1 MSWKFSSGSV
11 GSTAML
17 SAWITE
23 GSAERSVPVLSRTRW
38 TVGVGR
44 GARGLVVETITLTG
58 AELDRAEVLAEAT
71 FQRFKSVDGYYT
83 NFKRS
88 HLRAKIGEIAA
99 ARWLVER
106 GLVIDG
112 AFEDSSRISACD
124 IVVSTP
130 GVSAPGTRIEV
141 KTWGAE
147 NWSTLG
153 RCVAVGQFKKIWAKA
168 DIILWGTTD
177 EHTVVLRGWS
187 TVDDVAVWPVRMTG
201 PAQGRKVE
209 NLQGE
214 EEDLR
219 PMSALLGFIDR

>member
-1 MSWKFSSGSV
+1 M
-11 GSTAML
+11 
-17 SAWITE
+17 
-23 GSAERSVPVLSRTRW
+23 
-38 TVGVGR
+38 
-44 GARGLVVETITLTG
+44 ETITLTG

-71 FQRFKSVDGYYT
+71 FQMFKNFGGHYT
-83 NFKRS
+83 NSKRS
-88 HLRAKIGEIAA
+88 HLRGKIGEIAA
-99 ARWLVER
+99 ARWLVEH
-106 GLVIDG
+106 GLAIDG
-112 AFEDSSRISACD
+112 AFEDQSRISACD

-130 GVSAPGTRIEV
+130 GISAPGTRIEV

-147 NWSTLG
+147 FWDTMG
-153 RCVAVGQFKKIWAKA
+153 RCVAVGQLKKMRLKA

>member
-1 MSWKFSSGSV
+1 MG
-11 GSTAML
+11 A
-17 SAWITE
+17 
-23 GSAERSVPVLSRTRW
+23 
-38 TVGVGR
+38 GR
-44 GARGLVVETITLTG
+44 GARGLAVETITLTE

-71 FQRFKSVDGYYT
+71 FQMFKSFGGHYT
-83 NFKRS
+83 NSKRS
-88 HLRAKIGEIAA
+88 HLRGKIGEIAA

-106 GLVIDG
+106 DLAIDE
-112 AFEDSSRISACD
+112 AFEDQSRINACD

-147 NWSTLG
+147 FWGTLG
-153 RCVAVGQFKKIWAKA
+153 RCVAVGQLKKIREEV

-177 EHTVVLRGWS
+177 EHTVILRGWS

-214 EEDLR
+214 EENLR
-219 PMSALLGFIDR
+219 PMNALLGFIDR